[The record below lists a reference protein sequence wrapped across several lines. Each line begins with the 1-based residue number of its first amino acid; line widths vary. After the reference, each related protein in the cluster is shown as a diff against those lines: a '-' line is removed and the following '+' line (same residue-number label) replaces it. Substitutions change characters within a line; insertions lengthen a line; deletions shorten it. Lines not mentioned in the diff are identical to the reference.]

1 VLDGLAVS
9 LLMEVGPVNT
19 LVGWIWE
26 WLTVTAPPH
35 TTTGRRNHI
44 NNQGANMPKEKSQ
57 PRPSSDRGN
66 LLSATGTRIIDYIQ
80 AGYSGLYLVSPE
92 EQRIEAEI
100 KTVIEHVNQSQ
111 KPTEQYELCYWSV
124 VDGLVNTKTNQVHT
138 ANDPLDVLQVVSE
151 QKERTVFLLKDYHL
165 FLEDPNPIL
174 LRKLKDVVL
183 EAKTKQK
190 PIIIA
195 GCRLVLPP
203 ELERELTIVE
213 FSLPGKEALRTVLRG
228 VMESAGIKSLEP
240 EQQDKVV
247 DAASGLTTM
256 EAENS
261 FALSF
266 VQTNTIEPS
275 VVAREKAQAVKKNGL
290 LEIIET
296 NATLDSIGGL
306 DVLKSWL
313 LKRRD
318 AFSQRAKDY
327 GLPTPKGLLVI
338 GIPGTGKS
346 LTAKATAGVFGVP
359 LLKLDAGRLFA
370 GIVGQSESNL
380 RSVIQTAEAI
390 APCCLWIDEM
400 EKGFA
405 GSKSSGSTDGGTSA
419 RVFGSFI
426 SWMQDKQSP
435 VFVVATANDVSQ
447 LPPEMLRKGRFDE
460 IMFVDLPNE
469 EERTTIWEIQIEKYG
484 RDAKEFEISALA
496 KATEGLTGSEI
507 EQVFVEALFCGFDQN
522 KEPTDFSIA
531 QVLTEFVPLSKLMA
545 EQISGLRTWAKGRA
559 KQATTQQSSSPARQM
574 TV

>member
-1 VLDGLAVS
+1 
-9 LLMEVGPVNT
+9 
-19 LVGWIWE
+19 
-26 WLTVTAPPH
+26 
-35 TTTGRRNHI
+35 
-44 NNQGANMPKEKSQ
+44 MPKAKEKN
-57 PRPSSDRGN
+57 PSP
-66 LLSATGTRIIDYIQ
+66 LSELGTKIVHYIQ
-80 AGYSGLYLVSPE
+80 AGYPGLYLVSPE
-92 EQRIEAEI
+92 EQRVEAEI
-100 KTVIEHVNQSQ
+100 KTVVEHINRTQ
-111 KPTEQYELCYWSV
+111 KQMEQYELCYWSV
-124 VDGLVNTKTNQVHT
+124 VDGLVNTKTNQVNN
-138 ANDPLDVLQVVSE
+138 ANDPLDVLQAISE
-151 QKERTVFLLKDYHL
+151 QKERTVTLLKDYQL

-174 LRKLKDVVL
+174 LRKLKDVLL

-190 PIIIA
+190 PMLLL

-203 ELERELTIVE
+203 ELERELVIME
-213 FSLPGKEALRTVLRG
+213 FALPGQEELKSVLHG
-228 VMESAGIKSLEP
+228 VMESAGIQSIESD
-240 EQQDKVV
+240 QQDKVI

-256 EAENS
+256 EAENA

-266 VQTNTIEPS
+266 VQTRSIEPS
-275 VVAREKAQAVKKNGL
+275 VVSREKAQAVKKNGL
-290 LEIIET
+290 LEIIE
-296 NATLDSIGGL
+296 AKETLESIGGL

-313 LKRRD
+313 LKRKD
-318 AFSQRAKDY
+318 AFGQRAKDY

-346 LTAKATAGVFGVP
+346 LTAKATASVFGVP

-426 SWMQDKQSP
+426 SWMQEKSSP

-460 IMFVDLPNE
+460 IMFVDLPNQD
-469 EERTTIWEIQIEKYG
+469 ERESIWEIQIQKYG
-484 RDAKEFEISALA
+484 RDAKEFDLVALA
-496 KATEGLTGSEI
+496 RATEGLTGSEL
-507 EQVFVEALFCGFDQN
+507 EQVLIESLFSGFDQD

-559 KQATTQQSSSPARQM
+559 KQATTQLSSERQLRKIAA
-574 TV
+574 